1 MRFKV
6 VHESRIGRRG
16 TNQDRLAWGQSD
28 QAVYLVVADG
38 MGGHRLGE
46 VAAQLAVD
54 KFAQAFAIEARPRL
68 DEPTRFLRRMMQM
81 IHEAINDHASMRA
94 IPISDA
100 PRTTCV
106 ACIIQDGRATWAHV
120 GDSRLYMIRN
130 QRLLVRTLDHSR
142 VQALMDAGQITAEE
156 ALVHPQRNL
165 VTTCLGGDISP
176 RVDVSISRELLPGDT
191 LALCSDGIWA
201 HLTDLLP
208 VALSRP
214 LERALP
220 LVMDQAE
227 QLNGAHGD
235 NLSLLTL
242 RWESEPSKST
252 SEASTRPFDPS
263 QTIIENLHPER
274 TERTSELDLSD
285 AEIMS
290 AIDGIRTNLKR
301 NRPPEPRK

>member
-1 MRFKV
+1 MTSMRFNV
-6 VHESRIGRRG
+6 AHDSRIGRRG
-16 TNQDRLAWGQSD
+16 NNQDRLAWGQSD

-38 MGGHRLGE
+38 MGGHRMGE

-54 KFAQAFAIEARPRL
+54 KFAHAFALEARPRL

-94 IPISDA
+94 IPLTDA

-120 GDSRLYMIRN
+120 GDSRLYLIRN
-130 QRLLVRTLDHSR
+130 QRLLARTLDHSR
-142 VQALMDAGQITAEE
+142 VQALIDAGEITAEE
-156 ALVHPQRNL
+156 AHTHPQRNL
-165 VTTCLGGDISP
+165 VTTCLGGDIAP
-176 RVDVSISRELLPGDT
+176 RVDISIARELLPGDT

-201 HLTDLLP
+201 HLSDILP

-220 LVMDQAE
+220 QVMDQAE
-227 QLNGAHGD
+227 QLNGPNGD

-242 RWESEPSKST
+242 RWESGPKQAGAEVST
-252 SEASTRPFDPS
+252 CPFDPS
-263 QTIIENLHPER
+263 QTAIENLHPER
-274 TERTSELDLSD
+274 SKTLDLSD

-290 AIDGIRTNLKR
+290 AIDNIRTNLKR
-301 NRPPEPRK
+301 NRPPEPSK

>member
-6 VHESRIGRRG
+6 AHESRIGRRAN
-16 TNQDRLAWGQSD
+16 NQDRLAWGQSE

-46 VAAQLAVD
+46 VAAQLVVD
-54 KFAQAFAIEARPRL
+54 KFAHAFALEARPRL
-68 DEPTRFLRRMMQM
+68 DDPTRFLRRMMHL

-94 IPISDA
+94 IPVSDA

-142 VQALMDAGQITAEE
+142 VQALMDAGEITAEE

-165 VTTCLGGDISP
+165 VTTCLGGDIAP
-176 RVDVSISRELLPGDT
+176 RVDVSISREMLLGDT

-201 HLTDLLP
+201 HLNDILP

-220 LVMDQAE
+220 LIMDQAE

-242 RWESEPSKST
+242 RWESAPKSAHRAAA
-252 SEASTRPFDPS
+252 EASTRPFDPS
-263 QTIIENLHPER
+263 QTVIQNLQPE
-274 TERTSELDLSD
+274 SAKELDLSD

-290 AIDGIRTNLKR
+290 AIESIRTNLKR
-301 NRPPEPRK
+301 NRPPETTK